1 MSVYTAIETG
11 ELEGFLSAYS
21 VAALRD
27 FEGISDSIENTR
39 YFVNTDNDDGGS

>member
-1 MSVYTAIETG
+1 MSVYTAIDTDEP
-11 ELEGFLSAYS
+11 EGFLSGYS

-39 YFVNTDNDDGGS
+39 YIVNTDNDGGGS